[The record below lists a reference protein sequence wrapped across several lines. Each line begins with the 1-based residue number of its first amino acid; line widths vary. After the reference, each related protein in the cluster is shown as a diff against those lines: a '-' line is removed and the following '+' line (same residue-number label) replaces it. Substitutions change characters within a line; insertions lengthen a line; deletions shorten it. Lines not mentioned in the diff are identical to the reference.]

1 MVELNHCWVQFT
13 PYWVE
18 FLRFTSFTFLQC
30 TYRWSHHQPQ
40 DNPPIWLFPHRS
52 RDHPPLPHM
61 TSPPLTPPLY
71 IPFPYS
77 SLQFFST
84 SSLLPLSPH
93 LSQDHPPVTRPP
105 TQMTIPPLTLPLYIS
120 FYTPLYSS
128 LPPLWPALFW
138 QSNSILFLYLLSTQ
152 STHPLSTSPL
162 YILNIVGY
170 CHETAQSQLGCPTVT
185 RHPPTP
191 YDFYIYNGTAQL
203 PLGSPLVTD
212 NPSPILTPN
221 YTSL

>member
-1 MVELNHCWVQFT
+1 MVEFAHC
-13 PYWVE
+13 WVE

-30 TYRWSHHQPQ
+30 TYRWSHHRPQ

-52 RDHPPLPHM
+52 RDHPPFPHM

-128 LPPLWPALFW
+128 KPPLWPVTTAHSELRAGINVWIKDWLFSYHLLQRKLNFIASPQLYAAL
-138 QSNSILFLYLLSTQ
+138 
-152 STHPLSTSPL
+152 
-162 YILNIVGY
+162 
-170 CHETAQSQLGCPTVT
+170 
-185 RHPPTP
+185 
-191 YDFYIYNGTAQL
+191 YN
-203 PLGSPLVTD
+203 
-212 NPSPILTPN
+212 
-221 YTSL
+221 